1 MCVDLS
7 ILLMPGVDGWILS
20 LAVVLHLCPLD
31 SMINLQKRKK
41 EKAWRAG
48 VDDRA
53 LPLSS
58 SFCPAAG
65 RCDVPSHQEEGWLD
79 ECRSPG
85 AVSWVTACTLA
96 ERRMRR
102 PAATGFSRAV
112 VFFLPPCSAFGAAAA
127 DGWIDGS

>member
-1 MCVDLS
+1 MGGGADTITSRGARTEDATTTAATAPAYVH
-7 ILLMPGVDGWILS
+7 LLRMHACS
-20 LAVVLHLCPLD
+20 
-31 SMINLQKRKK
+31 
-41 EKAWRAG
+41 
-48 VDDRA
+48 
-53 LPLSS
+53 
-58 SFCPAAG
+58 
-65 RCDVPSHQEEGWLD
+65 SHQEEGWLD

-127 DGWIDGS
+127 NGWIDGS